1 MQDLGVRYY
10 MAWTPEMQRK
20 ASENPNLTLVKTI
33 PQDPS
38 IPAPAPE
45 KELKNWKVYEVAS
58 SDLVV
63 GLDKEPLVVTGL
75 KGGSY
80 SKCWN
85 QGGSSSGTSEA
96 QLAAWECT
104 TAPWWVDR
112 TRLNTTYAQSG
123 PGGWKRVSAT
133 DIAKSNGNLH
143 QVAVTPTRVSNVTRS
158 VDKISFDVSDIGKPV
173 EVKESFFPNWKVS
186 GADGPYRLAP
196 NLMVVVP
203 TSTHVELT
211 YGLTAA
217 DWIGR
222 VITVGGLVGLTVFGL
237 WSGARR
243 WSAGY
248 DENRDGSD
256 GPDGSGGGDD
266 GVARDPD
273 DWRDDVS
280 DARHDDGAP
289 NAPPRVDTPDPSEG
303 DPPDRSE
310 PEPALP

>member
-1 MQDLGVRYY
+1 
-10 MAWTPEMQRK
+10 MAWTPEMQHK
-20 ASENPNLTLVKTI
+20 AARNPNLTLVKTI
-33 PQDPS
+33 PQNPS
-38 IPAPAPE
+38 IAASPPQN
-45 KELKNWKVYEVAS
+45 KLTDWKVYEVAS

-63 GLDKEPLVVTGL
+63 GLDKEPVVVTGL
-75 KGGSY
+75 KGGSF

-85 QGGSSSGTSEA
+85 DTPPSSGTHEA

-112 TRLNTTYAQSG
+112 TKLDTTYAESG
-123 PGGWKRVSAT
+123 PSSWRRVKAS
-133 DIAKSNGNLH
+133 DIAN
-143 QVAVTPTRVSNVTRS
+143 VAHTAIAPARVSNVRRS
-158 VDKISFDVSDIGKPV
+158 VDKISFDVSEIGKPV

-186 GADGPYRLAP
+186 GASGPYRLAP

-203 TSTHVELT
+203 TSKHVELT

-222 VITVGGLVGLTVFGL
+222 AITVSGLVGLALFAL
-237 WSGARR
+237 WTGARR

-256 GPDGSGGGDD
+256 GPDGSGGNDD
-266 GVARDPD
+266 GVAREPD

-280 DARHDDGAP
+280 DAPHDDAAP
-289 NAPPRVDTPDPSEG
+289 NAPPDVDTPGPSEG